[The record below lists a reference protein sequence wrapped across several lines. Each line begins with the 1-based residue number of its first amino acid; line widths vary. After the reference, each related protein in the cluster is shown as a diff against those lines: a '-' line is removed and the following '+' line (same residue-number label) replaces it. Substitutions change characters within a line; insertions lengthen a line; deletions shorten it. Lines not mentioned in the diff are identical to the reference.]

1 MIFLQCWFVNSNI
14 NRYILVEYMQGKEI
28 LNKRIGGNMEA
39 AAQMIFYVETVWKIH
54 NMQIFGL
61 PSYGY
66 EYKWR
71 AYLNVLLHYAGDKV
85 KPVKVAQ
92 KPGRHFY
99 ALAPGSRIWME
110 LDLQQLPL
118 QAGHHRRLLWIQRL
132 TLILNYNRRNNVWSL
147 SSSLYHNHFHLCH
160 HYKLHHHHHHH
171 HVSCIL

>member
-1 MIFLQCWFVNSNI
+1 MGNLWKRGSGLLDREI
-14 NRYILVEYMQGKEI
+14 REILSDDFSAVLICQQQYKQIYFGRVHAGKEI

-39 AAQMIFYVETVWKIH
+39 AAQMIFYVENAWKIH

-71 AYLNVLLHYAGDKV
+71 AYLNVLLHYIGDKV

-110 LDLQQLPL
+110 LDLQQFPL

-132 TLILNYNRRNNVWSL
+132 T
-147 SSSLYHNHFHLCH
+147 
-160 HYKLHHHHHHH
+160 
-171 HVSCIL
+171 